1 MGWGLKSEETGVCLI
16 LIVFVLSSRWGLKS
30 GKTGGCFIFFIFV
43 LSSRWGKHL
52 FPARRVALIEESVV
66 DPKAR

>member
-1 MGWGLKSEETGVCLI
+1 MSHFVDVGCKLVTFILKVGCMKSGKTGVCLI
-16 LIVFVLSSRWGLKS
+16 FIV
-30 GKTGGCFIFFIFV
+30 FV